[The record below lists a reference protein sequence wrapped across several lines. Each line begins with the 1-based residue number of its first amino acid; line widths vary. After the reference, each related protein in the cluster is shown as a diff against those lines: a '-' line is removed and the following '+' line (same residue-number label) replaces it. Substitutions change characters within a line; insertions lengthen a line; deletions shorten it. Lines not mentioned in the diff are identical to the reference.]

1 MSQPKEKLP
10 LSKRKEILREHVGN
24 TTYTE
29 IATLCGVDRRTL
41 YRDIEKLK
49 EEGLWFQWIEDRF
62 TDLLADKTIDSA
74 KKLVELG
81 KLYGKQFT
89 DKHQVETTGD
99 LMFNLI
105 AWRPKD
111 ADSEDTVPTP

>member
-10 LSKRKEILREHVGN
+10 LDKRKQLLREYVGI

-29 IATLCGVDRRTL
+29 IAALCGIDRRTL

-49 EEGLWFQWIEDRF
+49 AEGVWFQWIEDRF
-62 TDLLADKTIDSA
+62 TDLLADKTIDPA

-81 KLYGKQFT
+81 KLYGKQFAT
-89 DKHQVETTGD
+89 KHEVEATIDAT
-99 LMFNLI
+99 FNPI
-105 AWRPKD
+105 AWRPDD
-111 ADSEDTVPTP
+111 ADSKDIVPSS